1 MKAPS
6 STYRSLA
13 RKYLTSGSLIP
24 STSRARLLS
33 TTTPNLAK
41 NRIYDPIRS
50 PLDFDNLI
58 LLSASNRTAFIT
70 LWTASWCPS
79 CRLVAPLI
87 RQLIEEEGVGE
98 ERGGVGYAE
107 IEFDSPTLGDV
118 ALRYGITSIPTL
130 LAFSR
135 QEAQLQTRLTN
146 VEEMKDRD
154 FLRLWVEDEAMRGE
168 SGGKGGGLFG
178 GLFGLKTK

>member
-1 MKAPS
+1 M
-6 STYRSLA
+6 
-13 RKYLTSGSLIP
+13 
-24 STSRARLLS
+24 
-33 TTTPNLAK
+33 
-41 NRIYDPIRS
+41 
-50 PLDFDNLI
+50 
-58 LLSASNRTAFIT
+58 
-70 LWTASWCPS
+70 
-79 CRLVAPLI
+79 
-87 RQLIEEEGVGE
+87 
-98 ERGGVGYAE
+98 GYAE